1 MSIKQKVKDPN
12 RLKGKDYLGTSVLAV
27 SDSVSNSVMT
37 GMFLL
42 YLTDYAG
49 IGKWG
54 AILGTS
60 LLMFARI
67 FDAVND
73 PLEGWI
79 MDRAKVG
86 RHGKYRP
93 FLLLSVLFTALG
105 VIGLFSLPEGF
116 ANAPVAICAWV
127 IVFYLMYDIGASF
140 YAPNLLYRSMTL
152 DPNERG
158 RLLIGPRMVNMIAGM
173 VCSALLTIINTVNGS
188 INNMHTSF
196 ALTVGAF
203 MLIGALLSVGGLA
216 MVKEKYHAAPE
227 KEDKVKLTDIF
238 VLLKENAALRIRV
251 LETLF
256 RGFIWTFLFATMAY
270 YIKWGY
276 CTDLST
282 GAVDTGK
289 LGIMTLISSMLM
301 FVPMVLGT
309 FIATPLMK
317 KLGSPVKLH
326 KLLILMQVVPCAILF
341 VLEVLG
347 VLRLSPV
354 PFFACVIVVT
364 IACGTDYIPVETL
377 NIECMDYEIY
387 QRGKDRSALC
397 NACYKFL
404 GKAQSSVSSGLIGII
419 LVGIGYEVDSV
430 TDTFVGELSAIPTML
445 TWFIVI
451 LGLVPAI
458 LGIISYLFMRK
469 YPVTDE
475 IRADMREKLAK

>member
-1 MSIKQKVKDPN
+1 MAKEKTLKDPN
-12 RLKGKDYLGTSVLAV
+12 RLKAKDYFGTSVLSI

-73 PLEGWI
+73 PLEGWL

-86 RHGKYRP
+86 KHGKYRP
-93 FLLLSVLFTALG
+93 FLLISILCTAIGVL
-105 VIGLFSLPEGF
+105 GLFSLPEGF
-116 ANAPVAICAWV
+116 ANSPAAICIWV
-127 IVFYLMYDIGASF
+127 ILFYLMYDIGASF
-140 YAPNLLYRSMTL
+140 YAPSLLYRSMTL
-152 DPNERG
+152 DSNERG
-158 RLLIGPRMVNMIAGM
+158 KLFIGPRMVGMVAGM
-173 VCSALLTIINTVNGS
+173 VCSALLSIINAVNGTF
-188 INNMHTSF
+188 NNMHTSF
-196 ALTVGAF
+196 ALTIGLF

-216 MVKEKYHAAPE
+216 MVKERYHAEPE

-238 VLLKENAALRIRV
+238 ALLKENKALRIRV

-309 FIATPLMK
+309 VIAAPLMK
-317 KLGSPVKLH
+317 KLGSPVRLH
-326 KLLILMQVVPCAILF
+326 KLLILLQIVPCGILF
-341 VLEVLG
+341 VLEILG
-347 VLRLSPV
+347 ILRMSPI
-354 PFFACVIVVT
+354 PFFLCVIVVT

-451 LGLVPAI
+451 MGLVPAV
-458 LGIISYLFMRK
+458 LGVISYLFMRK

-475 IRADMREKLAK
+475 IRADMRSKLAK

>member
-1 MSIKQKVKDPN
+1 MAKEKTLKDPN
-12 RLKGKDYLGTSVLAV
+12 RLKAKDYFGTSVLSVA
-27 SDSVSNSVMT
+27 DSVSNAVMT
-37 GMFLL
+37 GVFLL

-73 PLEGWI
+73 PLEGWL

-86 RHGKYRP
+86 KHGKYRP
-93 FLLLSVLFTALG
+93 FLFISILCTAIGVL
-105 VIGLFSLPEGF
+105 GLFSLPEGF
-116 ANAPVAICAWV
+116 ANSPVAICIWV
-127 IVFYLMYDIGASF
+127 ILFYLMYDIGASF
-140 YAPNLLYRSMTL
+140 YAPSLLYRSMTL
-152 DPNERG
+152 DSNERG
-158 RLLIGPRMVNMIAGM
+158 KLFIGPRMVNMVAGM
-173 VCSALLTIINTVNGS
+173 VCSALLTIINAVNGTF
-188 INNMHTSF
+188 NNMHTSF
-196 ALTVGAF
+196 ALTIGLF

-216 MVKEKYHAAPE
+216 MVKERYHAEPE

-238 VLLKENAALRIRV
+238 ALLKENKALRIRV

-309 FIATPLMK
+309 VIAAPLMK

-326 KLLILMQVVPCAILF
+326 KLLILLQIIPCGILF
-341 VLEVLG
+341 LLEILG
-347 VLRLSPV
+347 ILRMSPI
-354 PFFACVIVVT
+354 PFFLCVIVVT

-451 LGLVPAI
+451 MGLVPAV
-458 LGIISYLFMRK
+458 LGVISYLFMRK

-475 IRADMREKLAK
+475 IRADMRSKLAK